1 MPPKPNETPM
11 SQKSISQDSISQP
24 SDATAALPVG
34 TEPRTMRAIV
44 YDDYGDAS
52 VLHCQRIA
60 VPERITGQVLI
71 EVHATS
77 VNPIDYRLRRG
88 EMKVILPGGFPRVPG
103 YDVAGV
109 VVDCEDGDP
118 LNPGDRVMAFLRH
131 ARGGACAE
139 YASCAIDA
147 AVKLPA
153 SMSMDEA
160 AAIPLAGTTALQ
172 SLRDHGQMQS
182 GEHVLVNGASGGV
195 GMFAVQIAKAYGCY
209 VTAVASGHNESFC
222 RSLGADEFFDY
233 EKVDFT
239 QTKEHWDII
248 FDAAGKSGYWNSRSV
263 MNQQARYVSTEP
275 DIQGMLMTVL
285 TWPFSKSGTV
295 MLARPR
301 ASDLQEL
308 VQLHEAGQLKVTI
321 DSRFDFLQ
329 AADAHRRVETGVDH
343 GKVVITIKSSQEAPV

>member
-1 MPPKPNETPM
+1 M
-11 SQKSISQDSISQP
+11 SQDFES
-24 SDATAALPVG
+24 AAVIPVG
-34 TEPRTMRAIV
+34 TEPRTMQAIV

-52 VLHCQRIA
+52 VLHQQRIA
-60 VPERITGQVLI
+60 VPERLTGETLI

-88 EMKVILPGGFPRVPG
+88 ELQGILLGGFPRVPG

-109 VVDCEDGDP
+109 VVDCEDGDE

-139 YASCAIDA
+139 FATCAIDA
-147 AVKLPA
+147 MAKLPA
-153 SMSMDEA
+153 SMSMEEA

-172 SLRDHGQMQS
+172 SLRDHGQMQA

-209 VTAVASGHNESFC
+209 VTAVASGHNETFC
-222 RSLGADEFFDY
+222 RALGADEFFDY

-239 QTKEHWDII
+239 QANERWDIV
-248 FDAAGKSGYWNSRSV
+248 FDAAGKSGYWDSRSV
-263 MNQQARYVSTEP
+263 MNDGARYVSTEP

-285 TWPFSKSGTV
+285 TWPLSKSGTV

-308 VQLHEAGQLKVTI
+308 IRLYEAGQLKVTI
-321 DSRFDFLQ
+321 DSRFEFAQ
-329 AADAHRRVETGVDH
+329 TADAHRRIESGVDR
-343 GKVVITIKSSQEAPV
+343 GKVVISINASTT